1 MYRIGNQFSNSFPKY
16 IIKMLYSGSS
26 CLGNK
31 SEVPVRNLIFN
42 YETKS
47 VRYLEVPR
55 SHKIVSGL
63 QNVKKKSRL
72 TVDL

>member
-1 MYRIGNQFSNSFPKY
+1 
-16 IIKMLYSGSS
+16 MLYSGSS

-63 QNVKKKSRL
+63 QNVKKKPVNGWPLNFIDQVSR
-72 TVDL
+72 TI